1 MIIKLTVDQ
10 YRARCIRVEA
20 RQCEQYRFTGPGIG
34 LASLLRDMNKK
45 RGIEGGKRKNRQTQ
59 RVGYRPRQKKMS
71 RMDIEKGKST
81 EIERKMGYNMTG

>member
-1 MIIKLTVDQ
+1 
-10 YRARCIRVEA
+10 
-20 RQCEQYRFTGPGIG
+20 
-34 LASLLRDMNKK
+34 MNKK

-71 RMDIEKGKST
+71 RMDVEKGKST